1 MKWKL
6 KMSMKILAMIKKCLI
21 LVTKYYDNSNTLVI
35 GKMKDETAEVV
46 IEEFVTLK
54 PKMYSYLHNS
64 KHKKAKGVN
73 RNVVATISHSKYK
86 DVLLN
91 KKCLRHSMNRIQS
104 KDHKIGTHE
113 INKISLSYLDNK
125 IYIQNNRWDGLALSY

>member
-1 MKWKL
+1 
-6 KMSMKILAMIKKCLI
+6 MKILAMIKKCLI

-35 GKMKDETAEVV
+35 GKMKHETAGVV